1 MLVEIKAK
9 NKILPIESIGNLN
22 RTKNI
27 VRKNESK
34 QKVDNIYSNTFDK
47 AIETKAKRKSDRK
60 QKRQQA
66 YQMRA
71 TKRGLI

>member
-9 NKILPIESIGNLN
+9 NKHIPIESLGNLN

-34 QKVDNIYSNTFDK
+34 QKIDNVYSNTFDK
-47 AIETKAKRKSDRK
+47 AIETKAKRTSERK
-60 QKRQQA
+60 QKRENA
-66 YQMRA
+66 YNLRA

>member
-9 NKILPIESIGNLN
+9 NKHIPIESLGNLN

-27 VRKNESK
+27 VRKNETK
-34 QKVDNIYSNTFDK
+34 QKIDNKFSNTYDK
-47 AIETKAKRKSDRK
+47 TIEMKAKRRK
-60 QKRQQA
+60 ERKFKREQA

-71 TKRGLI
+71 TKRGLV